1 MRRKKKQKFVRTEVA
16 SLASAQADSSDVLEP
31 VPVEQKPSDVAEP
44 DNESLAVDNAD
55 FAIKRGGEK
64 FYDYYTTYKNLRDLA
79 RPMHGKQASAPIPQ
93 PISIKNITIDYE
105 LSGQPRSV
113 TIPEPQK
120 IGEIAPLLTFGIR
133 DIIERM
139 NNELHVLSYLVSGM
153 HTAVQAAFNSRAMA
167 PPKNMEDNTNTA
179 Q

>member
-1 MRRKKKQKFVRTEVA
+1 MRRKKKQKFLRTEVA
-16 SLASAQADSSDVLEP
+16 SIASSADPSDNLEPLPVAQKSSDA
-31 VPVEQKPSDVAEP
+31 AEP
-44 DNESLAVDNAD
+44 DDDSLKVDNAD

-93 PISIKNITIDYE
+93 PILIKNITIDYE
-105 LSGQPRSV
+105 IGGQARSV
-113 TIPEPQK
+113 VIPEPQK
-120 IGEIAPLLTFGIR
+120 IGEIAPLLSFAVR
-133 DIIERM
+133 DVIEKM

-153 HTAVQAAFNSRAMA
+153 HTAVQNAFNARAMA
-167 PPKNMEDNTNTA
+167 PPKDMEDNTNTN